1 MLRSI
6 VRLWSLGRVQAGAAA
21 RRPMTEHAAS
31 LRVRPP
37 RESAIA
43 RGRAHLPVAATLL
56 LVGFLVLLPLA
67 YLVWRTF
74 VEDGS
79 LTLRFAREAYAADGL
94 GEMVGMSFVFA
105 GGAASVAL
113 LTGVPL
119 AWLLVRT
126 DLPLRRTCLALALV
140 PLAVPSVLFTI
151 AWIFLGSPN
160 AGLINTVAGTSL
172 VDVFGLSGMILV
184 EGVHLSPL
192 VLLLTAAAVR
202 SIDPSLEEGALC
214 AGASL
219 ATVLRRITL
228 PLLRPALLAGALVS
242 LIRALETFEV
252 PALIG
257 APGGV
262 WVFTSRIFQ
271 ALHRFPDGIALAGAY
286 SLPLV
291 VLTCGGALLLGVLTR
306 RRSAFETVSGR
317 GTARQP
323 LALGRARGPA
333 FAIVALY
340 LAVTV
345 VLPTLALIWMSTQP
359 YLASPSRES
368 LARASLEGY
377 TDVLTDPTTAR
388 AFSNSI
394 LLGTA
399 AATVTVTI
407 GAVVAWFAVR
417 SAVRGRRSAD
427 ALAFLPLALP
437 GIVLGTALLAFWVRM
452 PWTIYGTLWIL
463 LLAYVTRF
471 LPYGLRAASSS
482 MSQLGRD
489 LEEAAQ
495 VSGASWGQAFRRVV
509 LPLAGPGL
517 LAGWIMVVV
526 FAIRDLSA
534 SIVLYSPGNEVIAVQ
549 VWQEYQNGNFQTV
562 GALGVITTMVSLLL
576 VAVAALLVRHLARQV
591 SRARG

>member
-1 MLRSI
+1 
-6 VRLWSLGRVQAGAAA
+6 
-21 RRPMTEHAAS
+21 MTDHAAP

-37 RESAIA
+37 RVWALA
-43 RGRAHLPVAATLL
+43 RVRAHLPVAATLV
-56 LVGFLVLLPLA
+56 LVGFLVLVPLA

-94 GEMVGMSFVFA
+94 GEMVGMSLLFA
-105 GGAASVAL
+105 GGATAVAL

-126 DLPLRRTCLALALV
+126 DLPLRRTCLAVALLPLVV
-140 PLAVPSVLFTI
+140 PGVLLTI
-151 AWIFLGSPN
+151 AWIFLASPN

-172 VDVFGLSGMILV
+172 VDVFGLGGMILI

-202 SIDPSLEEGALC
+202 SLDPSLEEGALC
-214 AGASL
+214 SGASL
-219 ATVLRRITL
+219 WTVVRRITL

-257 APGGV
+257 VPGGV

-291 VLTCGGALLLGVLTR
+291 VLTCGGALLLAALTR
-306 RRSAFETVSGR
+306 HRRAFETVTSR
-317 GTARQP
+317 GPTRHQ
-323 LALGRARGPA
+323 LVLGRARAPA
-333 FAIVALY
+333 FALVALY
-340 LAVTV
+340 LAVTII
-345 VLPTLALIWMSTQP
+345 LPTLTLIWMSTQP
-359 YLASPSRES
+359 YLAIPSGES
-368 LARASLEGY
+368 LSRASLEGY
-377 TDVLTDPTTAR
+377 TDALGDPSTLR

-399 AATVTVTI
+399 AATVTVFV
-407 GAVVAWFAVR
+407 GAVVAWFSVR
-417 SAVRGRRSAD
+417 SGVRGRRSAD
-427 ALAFLPLALP
+427 AVAFLPLALP
-437 GIVLGTALLAFWVRM
+437 GIVLGTALLAFWVRI

-471 LPYGLRAASSS
+471 LPYGLRAASSA

-526 FAIRDLSA
+526 FAMRDLSA

-549 VWQEYQNGNFQTV
+549 VWQEYQNGNFQMV
-562 GALGVITTMVSLLL
+562 GALGVLTTIASLLL
-576 VAVAALLVRHLARQV
+576 VGVAALLVRRVAGQV

>member
-1 MLRSI
+1 MDGPRDERSGDAKALDRARSRSVEAVHVDPASSADRAAFDHALVETLRERAI
-6 VRLWSLGRVQAGAAA
+6 DLVVLAGYMRIAGSELVGAFRDRILNVYPA
-21 RRPMTEHAAS
+21 LLPAFPGTRAVADALAWGVKLTGVTVHLVDEEVDHGPVVFQEAVE
-31 LRVRPP
+31 VRPDDDWEALEERIHEVEHRLLP
-37 RESAIA
+37 AAVRALGDRTRSRPPPGGGDAPA
-43 RGRAHLPVAATLL
+43 GR
-56 LVGFLVLLPLA
+56 FLVLLPLA

-94 GEMVGMSFVFA
+94 GGIGRHVVRLRRRSGRRRAPHRRSARLAA
-105 GGAASVAL
+105 GAH
-113 LTGVPL
+113 
-119 AWLLVRT
+119 

-202 SIDPSLEEGALC
+202 SIDPSLEESALC
-214 AGASL
+214 SGASL

-257 APGGV
+257 VPGGV

-271 ALHRFPDGIALAGAY
+271 ALHQFPDGIALAGAF

-291 VLTCGGALLLGVLTR
+291 VLTCGGALLLGALTR

-333 FAIVALY
+333 FAVVALY
-340 LAVTV
+340 LTVTV
-345 VLPTLALIWMSTQP
+345 VLPMLALIWMSTQP

-377 TDVLTDPTTAR
+377 TDVLDRPDDGSGVLELDPAR
-388 AFSNSI
+388 DR
-394 LLGTA
+394 G
-399 AATVTVTI
+399 
-407 GAVVAWFAVR
+407 GHGHGDDR
-417 SAVRGRRSAD
+417 SRGRVVCR
-427 ALAFLPLALP
+427 ALC
-437 GIVLGTALLAFWVRM
+437 
-452 PWTIYGTLWIL
+452 
-463 LLAYVTRF
+463 
-471 LPYGLRAASSS
+471 
-482 MSQLGRD
+482 
-489 LEEAAQ
+489 
-495 VSGASWGQAFRRVV
+495 
-509 LPLAGPGL
+509 
-517 LAGWIMVVV
+517 
-526 FAIRDLSA
+526 
-534 SIVLYSPGNEVIAVQ
+534 
-549 VWQEYQNGNFQTV
+549 
-562 GALGVITTMVSLLL
+562 
-576 VAVAALLVRHLARQV
+576 
-591 SRARG
+591 RARPALS

>member
-1 MLRSI
+1 
-6 VRLWSLGRVQAGAAA
+6 
-21 RRPMTEHAAS
+21 MTDHAAS
-31 LRVRPP
+31 FRARPLRV
-37 RESAIA
+37 SAL
-43 RGRAHLPVAATLL
+43 GRLGPHVPVVATLL
-56 LVGFLVLLPLA
+56 LVGWLVLVPLG

-79 LTLRFAREAYAADGL
+79 LTLRFVREAYAADGL
-94 GEMVGMSFVFA
+94 GEMVSTSVLFA
-105 GGAASVAL
+105 GGATSVAL

-126 DLPLRRTCLALALV
+126 DLPLRRTCLALALL
-140 PLAVPSVLFTI
+140 PLAVPGVLFTI
-151 AWIFLGSPN
+151 AWIFLASPN
-160 AGLINTVAGTSL
+160 AGLINTIAGASL
-172 VDVFGLSGMILV
+172 VDVFGLGGMIV
-184 EGVHLSPL
+184 IEGVHLSPL
-192 VLLLTAAAVR
+192 VLLLMAAAVR
-202 SIDPSLEEGALC
+202 SIDPALEEGALC
-214 AGASL
+214 SGASL
-219 ATVLRRITL
+219 STVLRRITL

-257 APGGV
+257 VPGGV

-286 SLPLV
+286 ALPLV
-291 VLTCGGALLLGVLTR
+291 VLTGGGALLLGALTR
-306 RRSAFETVSGR
+306 RRSAFETVSSR

-323 LALGRARGPA
+323 LALGRARTPA
-333 FAIVALY
+333 FALVAIY
-340 LAVTV
+340 LAVTI

-359 YLASPSRES
+359 FLASPSGKS
-368 LARASLEGY
+368 FSRASLEGY
-377 TDVLTDPTTAR
+377 TNVLSDSSTLR
-388 AFSNSI
+388 AFSNSL

-399 AATVTVTI
+399 AATVTVAV
-407 GAVVAWFAVR
+407 GAVVAWFSVR
-417 SAVRGRRSAD
+417 SAVRGRRAAD

-471 LPYGLRAASSS
+471 LPYGLRAASSA

-534 SIVLYSPGNEVIAVQ
+534 SIVLYSPGNEVIAVR
-549 VWQEYQNGNFQTV
+549 VWQEYQNGNFQMV
-562 GALGVITTMVSLLL
+562 GALGVLTTIASLLL
-576 VAVAALLVRHLARQV
+576 VGVAALLVRRIAGQV
-591 SRARG
+591 RRARG